1 MRVGDPE
8 YQRALDVIS
17 GIPSNKIDSVNLNN
31 IPEDNM
37 RDFEK
42 RHLLELTEQA
52 RNMDF
57 DEQIATARG
66 IRIEILHN
74 AIGEYITAQE
84 QQNET
89 IDNARNRE

>member
-17 GIPSNKIDSVNLNN
+17 GIPSNKTDDNNLKRYS
-31 IPEDNM
+31 EDQM

-52 RNMDF
+52 RNMDI

-66 IRIEILHN
+66 LRIEVLHN
-74 AIGEYITAQE
+74 AVGEYIAAQQE
-84 QQNET
+84 QNAT